1 MTKYVVFG
9 KVDENG
15 QYPFLDKRQK
25 GYWIDKTLIGE
36 SPVYI
41 AYQFDTAN
49 EARLAISMLSKLEV
63 EENELRVYD
72 LREE

>member
-25 GYWIDKTLIGE
+25 GYWVNKTFKDE

-41 AYQFDTAN
+41 AYQFDTSS
-49 EARLAISMLSKLEV
+49 EARTALTMISDFDILMHG
-63 EENELRVYD
+63 LRIYV
-72 LREE
+72 LRDE

>member
-25 GYWIDKTLIGE
+25 GYWIDKTFKDE
-36 SPVYI
+36 SPAYA
-41 AYQFDTAN
+41 AYQFNTSA
-49 EARLAISMLSKLEV
+49 EARIALNDISEFDILMYG
-63 EENELRVYD
+63 LRIYA
-72 LREE
+72 LRDE